1 MKKKKGGGG
10 GGANWMDTYGDM
22 VTLLL
27 CIFVLLYSMS
37 TISEDKWKAL
47 VQSFNPGGIP
57 TNMENIKGGD
67 GPSAEFDESGG
78 VFDNPDAK
86 EAEQEQIEKDME
98 ELYEALKQMV
108 GSSGLASSVQVTMQ
122 GGKVYVSFNDTVFFK
137 ADKAEILPGG
147 QEVLAK
153 VSTILESASKS
164 IDEIRI
170 QGHTAQ
176 ATANKRNEP
185 RGDYRLSFNRAMEV
199 MLFIQDNTS
208 IAPARMIS
216 EGMGQWRP
224 RSSNATGE
232 TRAANRRVELIISG
246 RDLDAEEFNKAMEEY
261 LSYGEEGLT
270 TAQDQ

>member
-1 MKKKKGGGG
+1 MKKKKGGG

-27 CIFVLLYSMS
+27 CFFVLLYSMS
-37 TISEDKWKAL
+37 TISTDKWKAL
-47 VQSFNPGGIP
+47 VQSFNPNAIPAATEIEGG
-57 TNMENIKGGD
+57 ND
-67 GPSAEFDESGG
+67 GPSADSPGQSG
-78 VFDNPDAK
+78 VFDNP
-86 EAEQEQIEKDME
+86 EADEQEQIEKDME
-98 ELYEALKQMV
+98 ELYEALQQMV
-108 GSSGLASSVQVTMQ
+108 SSSGLTSSIQVTMQ
-122 GGKVYVSFNDTVFFK
+122 GGKVYVNFNDTVFFQ

-176 ATANKRNEP
+176 AAANRRNEP
-185 RGDYRLSFNRAMEV
+185 RGDYRLSFNRSMEV
-199 MLFIQDNTS
+199 ALFLQEHTS
-208 IAPARMIS
+208 IAPARMIP
-216 EGMGQWRP
+216 EGFGQWRP
-224 RSSNATGE
+224 RASNATGE

-246 RDLDAEEFNKAMEEY
+246 RDLNADEFNKAMEEY